1 MTYEEFKSQYPV
13 RLNRQQEEAVRQTD
27 GPVLLL
33 AVPGSGK
40 TTVLVT
46 RLGYMLHCKGIRPER
61 VLTVTYTVAATKDM
75 KARFVSF
82 FGEEHADKLTFRTIN
97 GLCAVVIGT
106 YARQKGTEAF
116 ALLDDERQIKSVIRE
131 LLARTGTAFPSDQ
144 QVNDARTH
152 ITYCKN
158 MMLTEAE
165 IHAHKVDGMDF
176 PRVYF
181 EYQDYLLRSK
191 RMDYDDQMVFTYRIF
206 RQHPDILAHF
216 QRRWPYICVDEAQ
229 DTSKIQHAI
238 LRLLASASGNIFMV
252 GDEDQSIYGF
262 RAAWPQALLEFE
274 QVFPSAKV
282 LKLETNYRSTRAI
295 VEKADA
301 FIRRNQNRRPKRMR
315 TENQQGSAIRKIML
329 TDYNR
334 QYSYLLKIAESCEE
348 STAVLYRNN
357 DSALPLID
365 LLEQKGVPYACRQRE
380 GFFFTSPLVRDV
392 TDMLEFAFDDGNKD
406 LFLRFYYKLDL
417 KLKKAVVTK
426 LLYGMPKDRSVFEAL
441 LESGELE
448 PWQIGKVKAM
458 QTHYSKLPYLTSFA
472 AIQRLV
478 RYMGY
483 GDYLQEQHGDT
494 AKLDILLSLA
504 NQTPMVGQFLL
515 HLRELK
521 DHIETLEPRPDCPFV
536 LSTIHASKGLEYDRV
551 ILIDAVDGLL
561 PSADE
566 DEELEEERRLFYVG
580 TTRAKKQLEF
590 LCYEN
595 KFGEPSNAAFPFVS
609 QFLGEEPKK
618 PQEPER
624 KPLPAK
630 PSGPSKEQLAA
641 WMKDYIPG
649 TEVTHKIFGR
659 GLLTKREGNFA
670 TISFMEV
677 GTKKVDLT
685 TYLRQEKIWLTH
697 FV

>member
-13 RLNRQQEEAVRQTD
+13 RLNRQQEEAVRQTE
-27 GPVLLL
+27 GPILLL

-46 RLGYMLHCKGIRPER
+46 RLGYMLHCKGIRPEQI
-61 VLTVTYTVAATKDM
+61 LTVTYTVAATRDM
-75 KARFVSF
+75 KARFISF
-82 FGEEHADKLTFRTIN
+82 FGEGHADKLTFRTIN
-97 GLCAVVIGT
+97 GLCAVVIGR
-106 YARQKGTEAF
+106 YARQKGTEPF
-116 ALLDDERQIKSVIRE
+116 ALLDDERQINSVIRD
-131 LLARTGTAFPSDQ
+131 LLARTGTAFPSDL
-144 QVNDARTH
+144 QVKDARTH

-158 MMLTEAE
+158 MMLTESE

-181 EYQDYLLRSK
+181 EYQDYLLRSR
-191 RMDYDDQMVFTYRIF
+191 RMDFDDQMVFTYRIF
-206 RQHPDILAHF
+206 RQHPDILAYF

-238 LRLLASASGNIFMV
+238 LRLLASGSGNIFMV

-274 QVFPSAKV
+274 QVFPGAKV

-295 VEKADA
+295 VERADA
-301 FIRRNQNRRPKRMR
+301 FIRRNQNRRPKKMR
-315 TENQQGSAIRKIML
+315 TENQQGSPIRRIML
-329 TDYNR
+329 EDYNR
-334 QYSYLLKIAESCEE
+334 QYNYLLKVAENCTE

-380 GFFFTSPLVRDV
+380 GFFFTSPLVRDI

-417 KLKKAVVTK
+417 KLKKAVISQ
-426 LLYGMPKDRSVFEAL
+426 LLYGMPSDKSVFEVL
-441 LESGELE
+441 LESGGLE
-448 PWQIGKVKAM
+448 PWQMGKVKAM

-494 AKLDILLSLA
+494 TKLDILLSLA
-504 NQTPMVGQFLL
+504 NQTPSVGQFLL
-515 HLRELK
+515 HLQELK
-521 DHIETLEPRPDCPFV
+521 ERIETLEPRPDCPFV
-536 LSTIHASKGLEYDRV
+536 LSTIHASKGLEYDHV

-566 DEELEEERRLFYVG
+566 AEELEEERRLFYVG
-580 TTRAKKQLEF
+580 ATRARKQLEF

-595 KFGEPSNAAFPFVS
+595 KFGEPSDASFSFVS

-618 PQEPER
+618 EPER
-624 KPLPAK
+624 KAQPTKPA
-630 PSGPSKEQLAA
+630 GPSKEQIAV

-659 GLLTKREGNFA
+659 GLLTRREGTFA
-670 TISFMEV
+670 TISFIET
-677 GTKKVDLT
+677 GIKKVDLVT
-685 TYLRQEKIWLTH
+685 CLWQEKIWLTH

>member
-13 RLNRQQEEAVRQTD
+13 RLNRQQEEAVRQTE
-27 GPVLLL
+27 GPILLL

-75 KARFVSF
+75 KARFVGF

-106 YARQKGTEAF
+106 YARRKGTEAF
-116 ALLDDERQIKSVIRE
+116 ALLDDERQIKSVIRD

-181 EYQDYLLRSK
+181 EYQDFLLRSK

-206 RQHPDILAHF
+206 RQYPDILAHF

-274 QVFPSAKV
+274 QVFPGAKV

-392 TDMLEFAFDDGNKD
+392 TDMLEFAFDDSNKD
-406 LFLRFYYKLDL
+406 LFLKFYYKLDL

-426 LLYGMPKDRSVFEAL
+426 LLYGMPEDKSVFEAL

-624 KPLPAK
+624 KPLSAK

-685 TYLRQEKIWLTH
+685 TCLRQEKIWLTH

>member
-1 MTYEEFKSQYPV
+1 
-13 RLNRQQEEAVRQTD
+13 
-27 GPVLLL
+27 
-33 AVPGSGK
+33 
-40 TTVLVT
+40 
-46 RLGYMLHCKGIRPER
+46 
-61 VLTVTYTVAATKDM
+61 
-75 KARFVSF
+75 
-82 FGEEHADKLTFRTIN
+82 
-97 GLCAVVIGT
+97 
-106 YARQKGTEAF
+106 
-116 ALLDDERQIKSVIRE
+116 
-131 LLARTGTAFPSDQ
+131 
-144 QVNDARTH
+144 
-152 ITYCKN
+152 
-158 MMLTEAE
+158 
-165 IHAHKVDGMDF
+165 
-176 PRVYF
+176 
-181 EYQDYLLRSK
+181 
-191 RMDYDDQMVFTYRIF
+191 
-206 RQHPDILAHF
+206 
-216 QRRWPYICVDEAQ
+216 
-229 DTSKIQHAI
+229 
-238 LRLLASASGNIFMV
+238 
-252 GDEDQSIYGF
+252 
-262 RAAWPQALLEFE
+262 
-274 QVFPSAKV
+274 
-282 LKLETNYRSTRAI
+282 
-295 VEKADA
+295 
-301 FIRRNQNRRPKRMR
+301 
-315 TENQQGSAIRKIML
+315 
-329 TDYNR
+329 
-334 QYSYLLKIAESCEE
+334 
-348 STAVLYRNN
+348 
-357 DSALPLID
+357 
-365 LLEQKGVPYACRQRE
+365 
-380 GFFFTSPLVRDV
+380 
-392 TDMLEFAFDDGNKD
+392 MLEFAFDDGNKD

-426 LLYGMPKDRSVFEAL
+426 LLYGMPEDRSVFEAL

-521 DHIETLEPRPDCPFV
+521 DHIETREPRPDGPLV
-536 LSTIHASKGLEYDRV
+536 QSTIHASQGLEYDRV

-685 TYLRQEKIWLTH
+685 TCLRQEKIWLTH

>member
-1 MTYEEFKSQYPV
+1 MTYEEFKSQYPI
-13 RLNRQQEEAVRQTD
+13 RLNRQQEEAVCQTD

-46 RLGYMLHCKGIRPER
+46 RLGYMLHCIGIRPEQI
-61 VLTVTYTVAATKDM
+61 LTVTYTVAATRDM
-75 KARFVSF
+75 KARFISF
-82 FGEEHADKLTFRTIN
+82 FGEGHADKLTFRTIN
-97 GLCAVVIGT
+97 GLCAVVIGR
-106 YARQKGTEAF
+106 YARQKGTEPF
-116 ALLDDERQIKSVIRE
+116 ALLDDERQINSVIRD
-131 LLARTGTAFPSDQ
+131 LLARTGTAFPSDL
-144 QVNDARTH
+144 QVKDARTH

-181 EYQDYLLRSK
+181 EYQDYLLRSR

-206 RQHPDILAHF
+206 RQHPDILAYF
-216 QRRWPYICVDEAQ
+216 QHRWPYICVDEAQ

-238 LRLLASASGNIFMV
+238 LRQLASGSGNIFMV

-262 RAAWPQALLEFE
+262 RAAWLQALLEFE
-274 QVFPSAKV
+274 QVFPGAKV

-295 VEKADA
+295 VEKSDA
-301 FIRRNQNRRPKRMR
+301 FIRRNQNRRPKKMR
-315 TENQQGSAIRKIML
+315 TENQQGSPIRRIML
-329 TDYNR
+329 EDYNR
-334 QYSYLLKIAESCEE
+334 QYNYLLKIAENCEE

-380 GFFFTSPLVRDV
+380 GFFFTSPLVRDI
-392 TDMLEFAFDDGNKD
+392 TDMLEFVFDDGNKE

-417 KLKKAVVTK
+417 KLKKAVISQ
-426 LLYGMPKDRSVFEAL
+426 LLYGIPRDKSVFEVL
-441 LESGELE
+441 LESGGLE
-448 PWQIGKVKAM
+448 PWQMGKVKAM

-483 GDYLQEQHGDT
+483 GDYLKEQHGDT

-504 NQTPMVGQFLL
+504 NQTPSVGQFLL
-515 HLRELK
+515 HLQELK
-521 DHIETLEPRPDCPFV
+521 ERIETLEPRPDCPFV
-536 LSTIHASKGLEYDRV
+536 LSTIHASKGLEYDHI
-551 ILIDAVDGLL
+551 ILIDAVDGQL

-566 DEELEEERRLFYVG
+566 VEELEEERRLFYVG
-580 TTRAKKQLEF
+580 VTRARKQLEF

-595 KFGEPSNAAFPFVS
+595 KFGEPSDASFSFIS

-618 PQEPER
+618 EPER
-624 KPLPAK
+624 KAQPIKPA
-630 PSGPSKEQLAA
+630 GPSKEQIVN

-659 GLLTKREGNFA
+659 GLLTRREGTFA

-677 GTKKVDLT
+677 GIKKVDLT
-685 TYLRQEKIWLTH
+685 TCLRQEKIWLTH
-697 FV
+697 FM

>member
-27 GPVLLL
+27 GPILLL

-116 ALLDDERQIKSVIRE
+116 ALLDDERQIKSVIRD

-181 EYQDYLLRSK
+181 EYQDFLLRSK

-677 GTKKVDLT
+677 GIKKVDLT
-685 TYLRQEKIWLTH
+685 TCLRQEKIWLTH

>member
-13 RLNRQQEEAVRQTD
+13 RLNRQQEEAVCQTE
-27 GPVLLL
+27 GPILLL

-46 RLGYMLHCKGIRPER
+46 RLGYMLYCKGIRPER
-61 VLTVTYTVAATKDM
+61 VLTVTYTVAATRDM
-75 KARFVSF
+75 KARFISF
-82 FGEEHADKLTFRTIN
+82 FGEGHADKLTFRTIN
-97 GLCAVVIGT
+97 GLCAVVIGR

-116 ALLDDERQIKSVIRE
+116 ALLDDERQINSVIRD
-131 LLARTGTAFPSDQ
+131 LLARTGTAFPSDL
-144 QVNDARTH
+144 QVKDARTH

-158 MMLTEAE
+158 MMLTESE

-181 EYQDYLLRSK
+181 EYQDYLLRSR

-206 RQHPDILAHF
+206 RQHPDILAYF

-238 LRLLASASGNIFMV
+238 LRLLASGSGNIFMV

-274 QVFPSAKV
+274 QVFPGAKV

-301 FIRRNQNRRPKRMR
+301 FIRRNQSRRPKKMR
-315 TENQQGSAIRKIML
+315 TENQQGSPIRRIML
-329 TDYNR
+329 EDYNR
-334 QYSYLLKIAESCEE
+334 QYNYLLKVAENCTE

-365 LLEQKGVPYACRQRE
+365 LLEQKGAPYACRQRE
-380 GFFFTSPLVRDV
+380 GFFFTSPLVRDI

-417 KLKKAVVTK
+417 KLKKAVISQ
-426 LLYGMPKDRSVFEAL
+426 LLYGMPSDKSVFEVL
-441 LESGELE
+441 LESGGLE
-448 PWQIGKVKAM
+448 PWQMGKVKAM

-494 AKLDILLSLA
+494 TKLDILLSLA
-504 NQTPMVGQFLL
+504 NQTPSVGQFLL
-515 HLRELK
+515 HLQELK
-521 DHIETLEPRPDCPFV
+521 ERIETLEPRPDCPFV
-536 LSTIHASKGLEYDRV
+536 LSTIHASKGLEYDHV

-566 DEELEEERRLFYVG
+566 AEELEEERRLFYVG
-580 TTRAKKQLEF
+580 ATRAKKQLEF

-595 KFGEPSNAAFPFVS
+595 KFGEPSDASFSFVS

-618 PQEPER
+618 EPER
-624 KPLPAK
+624 KAQPIKPA
-630 PSGPSKEQLAA
+630 GPSKEQIAN

-649 TEVTHKIFGR
+649 TEVTHKIFGQ
-659 GLLTKREGNFA
+659 GLLTRREGTFA
-670 TISFMEV
+670 TISFIET
-677 GTKKVDLT
+677 GIKKVDLVT
-685 TYLRQEKIWLTH
+685 CLRQEKIWLTH